1 MSKGHGED
9 EKPGKEVDCRLMAR
23 KVEDSE
29 ERRAMRA
36 PREAG
41 VFKKGYFEKEFS
53 SIRVNMRYCVL
64 LY

>member
-41 VFKKGYFEKEFS
+41 VFKKGGSE
-53 SIRVNMRYCVL
+53 R
-64 LY
+64 